1 MNTPVFNFYLAGRIV
16 YSKPV
21 HSLLNA
27 MLRKPESQV
36 RNFQPIEAS
45 PDVSGLVTI
54 LNYFHPLSESVVK
67 YFKEHA
73 YPVSFNKG
81 ELLLEAG
88 QVCEHI
94 YFIKKGVVRGFIK
107 EGKREITSWITAEG
121 EMVSSILSFES
132 KGSAIENMQAIED
145 CEMLALTLADLQE
158 LYEKYPEFNI
168 VGRKLLQQ
176 YYSDAEIRAFISRL
190 TNAETKYKQFL
201 ARYSH
206 LANRIPLTYIASFL
220 GITLETLSRVRRK
233 LSMRKV

>member
-1 MNTPVFNFYLAGRIV
+1 
-16 YSKPV
+16 
-21 HSLLNA
+21 

-36 RNFQPIEAS
+36 RNYQGTEAP
-45 PDVSGLVTI
+45 PDVSSLITV
-54 LNYFHPLSESVVK
+54 LNYFHPLSEGVMK
-67 YFKEHA
+67 FFKEHA
-73 YPVSFNKG
+73 YSVFFNKG

-107 EGKREITSWITAEG
+107 EGKKEITTWITAEG
-121 EMVSSILSFES
+121 EMVSSILSFEV

-145 CEMLALTLADLQE
+145 CDLLALTLADLQDV
-158 LYEKYPEFNI
+158 YEQFPEFNI

-176 YYSDAEIRAFISRL
+176 YYSDAERRAYIARL

-201 ARYSH
+201 HRYSH
-206 LANRIPLTYIASFL
+206 LGNRISLTYIASFL

-233 LSMRKV
+233 LSMKKI